1 MSKIMHWS
9 NKAAGILAVLT
20 ILSILAAYATGV
32 MSGYVSASDFT
43 AHVQLADARY
53 YQTVKT
59 GLKKEIKV
67 IENKLAL
74 YELDRD
80 SRDLT
85 PRERLDETQLKN
97 LKAEY
102 LRELN

>member
-1 MSKIMHWS
+1 MSNWNS
-9 NKAAGILAVLT
+9 KAAGLLSVITV
-20 ILSILAAYATGV
+20 LSIIAAYISGV
-32 MSGYVSASDFT
+32 MSGYVSASDFKL
-43 AHVQLADARY
+43 HVQLADARY